1 MKPCVVLATTPAESR
16 DVMSSPAVVLPELA
30 SVGEIIHVLSR
41 EQGKSWTGER
51 GRIRLELIEK
61 YCPPPDDDVLFFVC
75 GPPPMYE
82 DLCGPRGVKE
92 ITGVLKKLGYRDEQ
106 VVKF

>member
-1 MKPCVVLATTPAESR
+1 MC
-16 DVMSSPAVVLPELA
+16 SS
-30 SVGEIIHVLSR
+30 
-41 EQGKSWTGER
+41 
-51 GRIRLELIEK
+51 

>member
-1 MKPCVVLATTPAESR
+1 MRRQRL
-16 DVMSSPAVVLPELA
+16 
-30 SVGEIIHVLSR
+30 LSR
-41 EQGKSWTGER
+41 EQSKSWTGER